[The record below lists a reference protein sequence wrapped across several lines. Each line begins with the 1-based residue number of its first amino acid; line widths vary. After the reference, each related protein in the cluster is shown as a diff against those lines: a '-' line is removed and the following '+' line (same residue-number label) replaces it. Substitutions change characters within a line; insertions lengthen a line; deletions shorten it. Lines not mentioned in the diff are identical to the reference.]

1 MRVPLHLV
9 SCVSLK
15 LDVPAKAEDL
25 YVSPWFRKAR
35 AYVKS
40 INAPWRILSARY
52 GLLSPSITVGP
63 YEVTLNAMAAAQ
75 RRTWAYR
82 VSEELEQLVDAGE
95 NVVMLAG
102 ARYREFPG
110 SHSRVPECTRGRPA
124 RGTGDRPTTTLVRD
138 TIGARVADCR

>member
-35 AYVKS
+35 ACVKS

-102 ARYREFPG
+102 ARYREFLVPILECRNV
-110 SHSRVPECTRGRPA
+110 RVDVPLAGLGIGQQLHWFATRSA
-124 RGTGDRPTTTLVRD
+124 LV
-138 TIGARVADCR
+138 